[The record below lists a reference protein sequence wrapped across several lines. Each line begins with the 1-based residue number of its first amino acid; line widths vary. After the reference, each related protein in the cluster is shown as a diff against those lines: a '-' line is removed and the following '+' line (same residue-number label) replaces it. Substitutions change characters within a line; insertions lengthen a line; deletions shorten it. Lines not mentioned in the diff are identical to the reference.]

1 MVLVTLGALLTPV
14 QWKRSILGV
23 PSATLCKMLQPVAS
37 FPPPSA
43 PCRQSGPAFL
53 CSSHKEEESCHTM
66 VICQAGKAQAIQ
78 FVCWDGM
85 GHGLEGGEQEF
96 TQLSGSPLGINVLSQ
111 EQDRQGTNESRF
123 TTISQHSWR
132 GSFRQTHAEVQC
144 ENRKKRN
151 ISTKYFENFLLIF
164 FFTISNIPNNPYR
177 CNDSL

>member
-1 MVLVTLGALLTPV
+1 MVPVTLGVLLTPV

-85 GHGLEGGEQEF
+85 GRDMGWKVGSRNSHSFQGHRQALMCSPRSRTGKELMKADLQQFPNIAGEGASDRLMQRSNVKTGKKEI
-96 TQLSGSPLGINVLSQ
+96 SPQ
-111 EQDRQGTNESRF
+111 
-123 TTISQHSWR
+123 
-132 GSFRQTHAEVQC
+132 
-144 ENRKKRN
+144 N
-151 ISTKYFENFLLIF
+151 ILKTF
-164 FFTISNIPNNPYR
+164 F
-177 CNDSL
+177 